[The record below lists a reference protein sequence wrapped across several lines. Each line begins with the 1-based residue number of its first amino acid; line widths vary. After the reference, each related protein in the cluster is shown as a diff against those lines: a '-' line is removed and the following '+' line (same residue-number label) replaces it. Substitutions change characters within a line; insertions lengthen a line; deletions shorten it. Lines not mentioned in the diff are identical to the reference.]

1 MLVGGAGLRRRSG
14 ASGDPKPFWRDVWL
28 EEIEEKCAVKH
39 GVRPEEVE
47 EVFRRSP
54 RVSQVEKGYRPGED
68 VYVARGRTAA
78 GRYLMV
84 FFIRKLDG
92 SALIV
97 SARDVT
103 RRERRAY
110 GR

>member
-1 MLVGGAGLRRRSG
+1 M
-14 ASGDPKPFWRDVWL
+14 KITEIVWL

-54 RVSQVEKGYRPGED
+54 RINHVEKGYRPGED

-97 SARDVT
+97 SARDMT